1 MDKRGGPSERT
12 KRYERRCRMK
22 SSNSSEQESNRQ
34 QSRSAKAGTIQA
46 NKHRKV
52 ARVAPTPRTAPA
64 APESD
69 DDLELNQPE
78 QHHTRSTGCVFQFG
92 LFVIFVLVIF
102 NFASMRKQPQ
112 MALIALQNTTRGEQ
126 EKPSAVSS
134 LQDNHENVTYVS
146 FRLSCSFVN
155 DAKSLN
161 EIASIYQEPKPIWKV
176 TTDLVFKIASFVTY
190 GQPGKRVKLKY
201 RPTNGNII
209 KVTNGSSVIKYKCI
223 GCDLSFVLNH
233 THSN

>member
-1 MDKRGGPSERT
+1 MYKR
-12 KRYERRCRMK
+12 
-22 SSNSSEQESNRQ
+22 
-34 QSRSAKAGTIQA
+34 
-46 NKHRKV
+46 
-52 ARVAPTPRTAPA
+52 
-64 APESD
+64 
-69 DDLELNQPE
+69 
-78 QHHTRSTGCVFQFG
+78 
-92 LFVIFVLVIF
+92 
-102 NFASMRKQPQ
+102 PQ

-126 EKPSAVSS
+126 EKPSAVS
-134 LQDNHENVTYVS
+134 LQQDNHENVTYVS
-146 FRLSCSFVN
+146 LRLSCSFVN
-155 DAKSLN
+155 DAIAKPLN

-201 RPTNGNII
+201 RPTIGNII